1 MANQRQSRK
10 TRPSAQQ
17 HEEQK
22 GFFGAIWS
30 SIKDFF
36 QNIVSKLKEVME
48 YATRLKNGKKDWEN
62 SIEGQAAPKNL
73 TFKPSDQIAEEQIHF
88 PGFHDMTMANGM
100 VRIPVGTEDIWPI
113 EDKQRYLNAL
123 HEKFE
128 SIPDPLENEN
138 GAFITDISQDIQ
150 RFVRKGHNGL
160 TIYGVGNTIITT
172 DVQGDKCKISISD
185 GTNERSVVVS
195 TPKQAQDALAALYAG
210 VMGKEN
216 EYIMR
221 DSETQS
227 AYITRKNL
235 QDNTYYTFTAAPLK
249 RHVFNFE
256 KQERFIIASSSIKS
270 IIEVQGP
277 TTLENNT
284 LASVIPANIPPM
296 SNADKHQMATAMHE
310 FLVDNAP
317 KQEGDSI
324 DVQNNPNMYVT
335 QDKMFWLTA
344 EGNQFVVHVAP
355 LACQYV
361 GIKQANIKLSIE
373 ACQTTDEAH
382 ALIYKAINNGIRNID
397 KQIEER
403 IEHPQ
408 PVDLPLLAIQ
418 ALNGVEHGM
427 PVVEVETKNH
437 HIKFEG
443 FNLVFPKGCTQ
454 PSVAIEMDGVL
465 LYGDHVTRDEQ
476 GAITVENVG
485 VCNDIKDAL
494 QKIRDTV
501 RNQRMTRVEQ
511 EVEPEVEP
519 EEVDNNLNQ
528 EEQVINDDDAR

>member
-88 PGFHDMTMANGM
+88 PGFHDMTMANGL
-100 VRIPVGTEDIWPI
+100 VRIPMGTEDIWPI

-128 SIPDPLENEN
+128 TIPNPLETHN
-138 GAFITDISQDIQ
+138 GAFITDISHDVQ
-150 RFVRKGHNGL
+150 RFMKKGFNGL
-160 TIYGVGNTIITT
+160 TIYGVGNAIITT
-172 DVQGDKCKISISD
+172 DVQGDKCKISVSD
-185 GTNERSVVVS
+185 GTNERSAVVS
-195 TPKQAQDALAALYAG
+195 TPKQTQDALAALYAG
-210 VMGKEN
+210 VMGKESG
-216 EYIMR
+216 YVMC

-227 AYITRKNL
+227 TYITRKA
-235 QDNTYYTFTAAPLK
+235 QDNAYYTFTAAPLK
-249 RHVFNFE
+249 RHIFNFE
-256 KQERFIIASSSIKS
+256 RQTRFVIESSSIES
-270 IIEVQGP
+270 VVEVQGP
-277 TTLENNT
+277 VALEKDVLT
-284 LASVIPANIPPM
+284 SLAPASNSPM
-296 SNADKHQMATAMHE
+296 SKTEQHQMVTAMHE
-310 FLVDNAP
+310 VLVDNAP
-317 KQEGDSI
+317 KQGEGAVSFGTHPSTYI
-324 DVQNNPNMYVT
+324 T

-344 EGNQFVVHVAP
+344 EGDQFVAHVAP
-355 LACQYV
+355 VACQYA
-361 GIKQANIKLSIE
+361 GIKQADIPLPIE
-373 ACQTTDEAH
+373 VCQATDEAH
-382 ALIYKAINNGIRNID
+382 ALIYKAINSGARNIE
-397 KQIEER
+397 KQIEKR

-408 PVDLPLLAIQ
+408 IIDLPILANQ
-418 ALNGVEHGM
+418 AMNGVDYGT
-427 PVVEVETKNH
+427 PVVEIETKKHN
-437 HIKFEG
+437 IKFEG
-443 FNLVFPKGCTQ
+443 FDCVMPDGSKHR
-454 PSVAIEMDGVL
+454 SVSVVLDGAL
-465 LYGDHVTRDEQ
+465 LYGEYVVGDGPET
-476 GAITVENVG
+476 ATIKNAG
-485 VCNDIKDAL
+485 VCDSMEDAM
-494 QKIRDTV
+494 QQIRNTI

-511 EVEPEVEP
+511 EVEP